1 MIEPPVAG
9 FTGVIWEARPAEKLA
24 HDLGAGPGVR
34 PMADAGAAWSRIAA
48 AFGAAV
54 IEYDRVLAQL
64 RESWRSSES
73 ELAIDRFAA
82 LRHWLVD
89 AATAAGRHAAMAG
102 GQAVAYEVASLAMP
116 HLADLAALEATVRSI
131 EQMGAALGT
140 PLVGA
145 IAEADTEQNLAKAN
159 AARVMQNYESA
170 SAQLASPWEQHAPP
184 EIVSGTALAAEQSA
198 ASGVAAVS
206 APAAA
211 VPLALGGVGAAFGA
225 PRIPRAVSP
234 YQSRALGATTAVEPE
249 AAPVQSSA
257 AAAHSGAG
265 QMVPGPMT
273 AGATAGPGSDRTVRA
288 GLGDSEAGETMEID
302 AGIQVAPPVLGAVG
316 PGAPR
321 SVGAEAS

>member
-1 MIEPPVAG
+1 
-9 FTGVIWEARPAEKLA
+9 
-24 HDLGAGPGVR
+24 
-34 PMADAGAAWSRIAA
+34 
-48 AFGAAV
+48 
-54 IEYDRVLAQL
+54 
-64 RESWRSSES
+64 
-73 ELAIDRFAA
+73 
-82 LRHWLVD
+82 
-89 AATAAGRHAAMAG
+89 
-102 GQAVAYEVASLAMP
+102 MP

-184 EIVSGTALAAEQSA
+184 EIVSGTALAVEQSA
-198 ASGVAAVS
+198 ASGAAAAS
-206 APAAA
+206 APAAL
-211 VPLALGGVGAAFGA
+211 PIALGGVGAAFGA

-234 YQSRALGATTAVEPE
+234 YRSRALGPTTAVEPE
-249 AAPVQSSA
+249 AVPVQSSA

-265 QMVPGPMT
+265 QTVPGPMT

-316 PGAPR
+316 SGAPR
-321 SVGAEAS
+321 GAGAEAS